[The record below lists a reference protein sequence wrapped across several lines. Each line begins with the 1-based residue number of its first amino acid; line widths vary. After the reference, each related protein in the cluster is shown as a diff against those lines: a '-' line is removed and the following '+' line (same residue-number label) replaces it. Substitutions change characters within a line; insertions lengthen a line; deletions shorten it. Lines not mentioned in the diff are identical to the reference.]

1 MDNLKFCKAS
11 AVEDYPYSIF
21 MLVCYSSDLNL
32 QTKSNFSFV
41 FALKSMINLEFCLLK
56 GVLCL

>member
-21 MLVCYSSDLNL
+21 MLVCYSSVLNL

-41 FALKSMINLEFCLLK
+41 FALNSMMSLEFLSVK
-56 GVLCL
+56 RVFMF